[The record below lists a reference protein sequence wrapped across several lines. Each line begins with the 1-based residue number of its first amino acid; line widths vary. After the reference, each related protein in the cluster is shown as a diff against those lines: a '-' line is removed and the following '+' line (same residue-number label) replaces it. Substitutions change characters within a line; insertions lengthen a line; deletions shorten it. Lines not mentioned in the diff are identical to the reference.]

1 MAVPALFPD
10 IDFELSVRYRES
22 WKVLLSKSE
31 GEIEQRASKTTRPIR
46 LWEVSASV
54 EADADSVKEFLSAR
68 KGSYEAFLFRTPRPR
83 KWTKIYLGVGTGAL
97 SNFFLPFMT
106 GYTGLIV
113 YVAGVEKTITTHYT
127 VNQTG
132 GPNSLPLLSFV
143 SPPAAG
149 AVIEASVTLGRL
161 IPYVRNR
168 ENHYE
173 DMHQAQDHY
182 AFQVAFV
189 ETKEDVPLS

>member
-1 MAVPALFPD
+1 MAVPTLFPD
-10 IDFELSVRYRES
+10 VDFELSVKYRES
-22 WKVLLSKSE
+22 WKVLISQSE
-31 GEIEQRASKTTRPIR
+31 GEVEQRVSKTTRPIR
-46 LWEVSASV
+46 SWEVSASV
-54 EADADSVKEFLSAR
+54 DSDADSVKEFLSAR
-68 KGSYEAFLFRTPRPR
+68 RASFDAFLFRTPRPR

-97 SNFFLPFMT
+97 SNFFLPFMV
-106 GYTGLIV
+106 GYTTLKV
-113 YVAGVEKTITTHYT
+113 YITGVEKTITTHYT

-168 ENHYE
+168 ENFYE

-182 AFQVAFV
+182 AFQLAFV